1 MNKKG
6 TPNNLEPAHPGNVNA
21 VRHGAYSARAL
32 EPRREEVVEELM
44 NAPHVVPLDRFVV
57 EEIARLW
64 SLIEAMDADL
74 AERGLRKRDGATRS
88 MIELRLRASG
98 RLERWLREAR
108 LTPAT
113 RGKASAEE
121 VTVVNVNPMAGVEQG
136 SSPQRS
142 GPSPSPDTRE
152 P

>member
-6 TPNNLEPAHPGNVNA
+6 TPENLEPAHPGNVNA
-21 VRHGAYSARAL
+21 LRHGAYSARAL

-44 NAPHVVPLDRFVV
+44 KAPHIVSLDRFVV

-64 SLIEAMDADL
+64 TMIEAMDADL
-74 AERGLRKRDGATRS
+74 AERGFRKRDGGTRS

-113 RGKASAEE
+113 RNKAPADE
-121 VTVVNVNPMAGVEQG
+121 VIVNVNPMAGVKI
-136 SSPQRS
+136 SPPETPD
-142 GPSPSPDTRE
+142 PSVSPDTRE
-152 P
+152 Q

>member
-21 VRHGAYSARAL
+21 VRHGAYSDRAL

-44 NAPHVVPLDRFVV
+44 KAPHVIPLDRFVV

-64 SLIEAMDADL
+64 TLIEAMDADL
-74 AERGLRKRDGATRS
+74 AERGLRKRDSGTRS

-98 RLERWLREAR
+98 RLERWLREAH

-113 RGKASAEE
+113 RSKAPGED
-121 VTVVNVNPMAGVEQG
+121 VTIVNVNPMAGTKDG
-136 SSPQRS
+136 SSPQTSKPPR
-142 GPSPSPDTRE
+142 
-152 P
+152 

>member
-6 TPNNLEPAHPGNVNA
+6 TPSNLEPAHPGNVNA

-32 EPRREEVVEELM
+32 DVRREEVVEELM

-64 SLIEAMDADL
+64 TLIEAIDADL
-74 AERGLRKRDGATRS
+74 AERGLRRRDGGTRS

-113 RGKASAEE
+113 RSEVAGDE
-121 VTVVNVNPMAGVEQG
+121 VTIVNVNPLAGTGIG
-136 SSPQRS
+136 SSPKTS
-142 GPSPSPDTRE
+142 E
-152 P
+152 PPR

>member
-6 TPNNLEPAHPGNVNA
+6 TPNNLEPAQPGNVNA
-21 VRHGAYSARAL
+21 LRHGAYSARAL

-44 NAPHVVPLDRFVV
+44 NAPHIVPLDRFVV

-64 SLIEAMDADL
+64 TMIEAMDADL
-74 AERGLRKRDGATRS
+74 AERGFRKRDAGTRS

-113 RGKASAEE
+113 RSKAPAEE
-121 VTVVNVNPMAGVEQG
+121 VTIVNVNPMAGVDIEG
-136 SSPQRS
+136 SSPQTSVPPR
-142 GPSPSPDTRE
+142 
-152 P
+152 

>member
-6 TPNNLEPAHPGNVNA
+6 TPDNLEPAHLGNVNA

-32 EPRREEVVEELM
+32 APRREEVVEELM
-44 NAPHVVPLDRFVV
+44 NAPHVIPLDRFVV

-74 AERGLRKRDGATRS
+74 AERGLRKRDSGTRS

-113 RGKASAEE
+113 RSKAPGED
-121 VTVVNVNPMAGVEQG
+121 VTIVSVNPMAGVEDD
-136 SSPQRS
+136 SSPQTS
-142 GPSPSPDTRE
+142 ESPR
-152 P
+152 